1 MRLRWERQD
10 RMSNDNDRSTTIT
23 ESQLKIALVE
33 DHAIL
38 REGLKALIEV
48 EPDLRVIGEA
58 GNADNGFTIANTLKP
73 DLVITDLALPGRSGI
88 SLITELRKIHHT
100 MKLLV
105 LTAHHTE
112 EYIRAALKAG
122 ANGYVLKDASR
133 IELLQGIRAVAAGRQ
148 FLCEA
153 VSANIVSR
161 YLSPVES
168 LQEPSPAAVMTERER
183 QVIACVALGHSN
195 KLIARS
201 LSLSVKTVE
210 KHRSNMMRKLGLHNT
225 AAVTMFAIHYG
236 LVKSEEI
243 HV

>member
-1 MRLRWERQD
+1 MPAKCD
-10 RMSNDNDRSTTIT
+10 YMSSGRPGVLN
-23 ESQLKIALVE
+23 IALIE

-58 GNADNGFTIANTLKP
+58 GNADTGLVLANSLRP
-73 DLVITDLALPGRSGI
+73 DVIITDLALPGRSGI
-88 SLITELRKIHHT
+88 ALIAELRATHPLIQI
-100 MKLLV
+100 LV

-122 ANGYVLKDASR
+122 ANGYVLKDANR
-133 IELLQGIRAVAAGRQ
+133 VELLEGIRAVAAGRQ

-153 VSANIVSR
+153 VSANILSR
-161 YLSPVES
+161 YLSPMDVTRETS
-168 LQEPSPAAVMTERER
+168 ATALMTERER
-183 QVIACVALGHSN
+183 QVITCIAQGHSN

-225 AAVTMFAIHYG
+225 AAVTMFAIHHG
-236 LVKSEEI
+236 LVTSEEI
-243 HV
+243 GA

>member
-1 MRLRWERQD
+1 
-10 RMSNDNDRSTTIT
+10 MSGINENQLTISNT
-23 ESQLKIALVE
+23 PHLKIALVE

-48 EPDLRVIGEA
+48 ESDLRVIGEA
-58 GNADNGFTIANTLKP
+58 GNADNGILLANSLKP

-88 SLITELRKIHHT
+88 TLITELRASHPA

-161 YLSPVES
+161 YLSPIES
-168 LQEPSPAAVMTERER
+168 LHEPSPAAVMTERER

-236 LVKSEEI
+236 LVKSEDI